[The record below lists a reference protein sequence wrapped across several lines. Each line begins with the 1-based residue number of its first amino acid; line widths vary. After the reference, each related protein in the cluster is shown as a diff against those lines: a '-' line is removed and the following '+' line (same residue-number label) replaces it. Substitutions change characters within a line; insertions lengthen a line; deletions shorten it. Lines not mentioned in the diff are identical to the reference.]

1 MSFSI
6 RAEAES
12 KKVCVILLSSALLV
26 TTSIARDDVKVY
38 RVPKEHPPIAANKIS
53 SGLSPVSESALPQLT
68 WKTPAGWTELPAGQ
82 MRVAS
87 FKVQDGGKV
96 VDVSVIPLPGAA
108 GGDLPNV
115 NRWRGQVGLGPVTED
130 EMTKSATKLTL
141 AGQLALL
148 HEMAGTNA
156 SSGDPTRILSV
167 IQHRDGTAWF
177 FKMTGDDPL
186 VVKNRAAFLEFLKSV
201 KFETSQ
207 PAELPANHPPI
218 DSTQL
223 PAGHPE
229 IQPATAGNTPITAA
243 NTEVSGEHKLRWTLP
258 AGWKEVPAGQFLY
271 AKFTIAGEGGTLA
284 AVNVST
290 SSGDGGGLA
299 ANVNRWRGQLG
310 QSPWSEAELQKQIK
324 TIEADGNKILLVE
337 MNGTD
342 ARSGQPSS
350 LVGAVV
356 SQGGST
362 WFYKLMGDAKIVAVQ
377 KDAFTHFVKGTKY

>member
-1 MSFSI
+1 
-6 RAEAES
+6 
-12 KKVCVILLSSALLV
+12 
-26 TTSIARDDVKVY
+26 
-38 RVPKEHPPIAANKIS
+38 
-53 SGLSPVSESALPQLT
+53 
-68 WKTPAGWTELPAGQ
+68 
-82 MRVAS
+82 
-87 FKVQDGGKV
+87 
-96 VDVSVIPLPGAA
+96 
-108 GGDLPNV
+108 
-115 NRWRGQVGLGPVTED
+115 
-130 EMTKSATKLTL
+130 
-141 AGQLALL
+141 
-148 HEMAGTNA
+148 
-156 SSGDPTRILSV
+156 
-167 IQHRDGTAWF
+167 
-177 FKMTGDDPL
+177 MTGDDPL

-207 PAELPANHPPI
+207 PAELPTNHPPI

-229 IQPATAGNTPITAA
+229 IQPATAGNTPTTAA
-243 NTEVSGEHKLRWTLP
+243 NTEVLGEHKLSWTLP
-258 AGWKEVPAGQFLY
+258 IGWKEIPASQPLY

-290 SSGDGGGLA
+290 SSGDGGGLT

-377 KDAFTHFVKGTKY
+377 KDAFIHFVKGTKY